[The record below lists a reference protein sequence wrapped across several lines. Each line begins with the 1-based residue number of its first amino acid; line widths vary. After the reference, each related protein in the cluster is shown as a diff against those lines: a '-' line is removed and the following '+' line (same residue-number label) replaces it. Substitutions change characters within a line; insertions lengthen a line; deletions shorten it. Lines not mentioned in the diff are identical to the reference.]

1 MITPLDIQ
9 NKEFGKG
16 VRGYK
21 EEEVD
26 SFLDLVTIDLEKLIS
41 ENAHLKEEVK
51 KLLAE
56 LDKYKGSETAIVDTL
71 ESAKG
76 LMREIAVSS
85 EKRAE
90 ILLKNAELDAQLIT
104 REAKESVERL
114 TEESINLKN
123 RFVTFK
129 SKYKNLLESELERF
143 DTLSNEIFAEFGNIA
158 EKPEKKEDLRAKAVK
173 IADETEES
181 NKRTRVLSQID
192 EGMDDLKKTMVNFR
206 IGDGAE

>member
-9 NKEFGKG
+9 NKDFSRG

-26 SFLDLVTIDLEKLIS
+26 SFLDLLTIDLERLIN
-41 ENAHLKEEVK
+41 ENAYLKEEVK
-51 KLLAE
+51 KLLSD
-56 LDKYKGSETAIVDTL
+56 LDKYKGSETAVVETL

-143 DTLSNEIFAEFGNIA
+143 DTLSNEIFAEFGDIA
-158 EKPEKKEDLRAKAVK
+158 DRAGSELDTKENAVK
-173 IADETEES
+173 FAKEADISE
-181 NKRTRVLSQID
+181 KRTIVISQI
-192 EGMDDLKKTMVNFR
+192 ENGMENLKNTMVNFR
-206 IGDGAE
+206 VGDGAE